1 MVKSKTTNLANI
13 PNMNAGENDPLYADH
28 DDAGRSLLLYDN
40 DQYLPAVV
48 HQDPWDDLDIVAL
61 NEDYLSANRITGG
74 KPTQSKQ
81 APFDVLRTRLLHIL
95 KEKGWRRVAI
105 TSPTEGCG
113 KSFVS
118 ANLALSLSRLNSV
131 RTILL
136 DMNLRN
142 PGLGNKFGITHSKTM
157 REYLSG
163 EVTEKNFLFRVNE
176 NLVLGLNKQPEEAAA
191 ELLQNPKTHE
201 VLEIMNL
208 ELNPDIVLYDMPS
221 ALLRDDVL
229 SFLPQVD
236 GVLLVIGGGKST
248 ADEVRQVEKL
258 LAGQVPLL
266 GVILN
271 RDEG

>member
-1 MVKSKTTNLANI
+1 MAKSKTPNLANI
-13 PNMNAGENDPLYADH
+13 PNMNAGAND
-28 DDAGRSLLLYDN
+28 LYDDQDDMEHSLSLYDS

-61 NEDYLSANRITGG
+61 NEDFLCANRITGG
-74 KPTQSKQ
+74 NSTRSKD
-81 APFDVLRTRLLHIL
+81 APFDVLRTRLLRIL
-95 KEKGWRRVAI
+95 KEKNWRRVAI
-105 TSPTEGCG
+105 TSPTAGCG

-118 ANLALSLSRLNSV
+118 ANLALSLSRLDSV

-136 DMNLRN
+136 DMNLRD
-142 PGLGNKFGITHSKTM
+142 PGLGDNFGITHSKTM

-163 EVTEKNFLFRVNE
+163 EVIEKNFLFRVNE
-176 NLVLGLNKQPEEAAA
+176 NLALGLNKQPEESAA
-191 ELLQNPKTHE
+191 ELLQSPKTHE

-221 ALLRDDVL
+221 VLLRDDVL